1 MVTLS
6 STGTFDKI
14 LLDGIRQGQVP
25 ARTRAAQT
33 WYRNKAKSQKT
44 DPSALIREDK
54 ARLRSRAAVGN
65 MYFFFYDAKHK
76 KTLPYFDRF
85 PVIFPIKRLSD
96 GYLGMNFHYLPLKQ
110 RAVLMNA
117 LYSTTTN
124 DKFDES
130 TKLKVSYD
138 ILNGAAKYKW
148 FKPTIHRYLSKQ
160 LKSRF
165 LYVHPS
171 EWDIA
176 LWLPVAQWS
185 GASQS
190 RVWKDSRAKMK

>member
-1 MVTLS
+1 
-6 STGTFDKI
+6 
-14 LLDGIRQGQVP
+14 
-25 ARTRAAQT
+25 
-33 WYRNKAKSQKT
+33 
-44 DPSALIREDK
+44 
-54 ARLRSRAAVGN
+54 
-65 MYFFFYDAKHK
+65 
-76 KTLPYFDRF
+76 
-85 PVIFPIKRLSD
+85 
-96 GYLGMNFHYLPLKQ
+96 
-110 RAVLMNA
+110 MNA